1 MKKIIIVFCIF
12 MMIILSGCDLNPI
25 VNKLNGNDSSKSQ
38 NQEQGK
44 ELPDG
49 SIFYK
54 ESTLSKNTVVEFKD
68 DKGNVLIENSDIVKV
83 YAKFSEDSNYYIEFE
98 FTENGQSKFK
108 TATEENIGKV
118 ITILANNEPLSSP
131 TIPSVIDSSSV
142 IVANN
147 QSYDELIALFDKI
160 TK

>member
-1 MKKIIIVFCIF
+1 MKKIIIISCVFL
-12 MMIILSGCDLNPI
+12 IILLSGCNLNPI
-25 VNKLNGNDSSKSQ
+25 VNQLNGNDSSKSQ

-49 SIFYK
+49 SILYK
-54 ESTLSKNTVVEFKD
+54 EATLSKNTVVEFKD
-68 DKGNVLIENSDIVKV
+68 DRGNVLIENSDIIKV

-118 ITILANNEPLSSP
+118 ITITANDEPLSSP
-131 TIPSVIDSSSV
+131 TIPSVIDSSGV

>member
-1 MKKIIIVFCIF
+1 MRKIIIVCCIF
-12 MMIILSGCDLNPI
+12 LTILLSGCDLNPI
-25 VNKLNGNDSSKSQ
+25 VNNLNGNDTSKSQ
-38 NQEQGK
+38 NQEQGTK
-44 ELPDG
+44 LADG
-49 SIFYK
+49 SMLYK
-54 ESTLSKNTVVEFKD
+54 ESTLSDNTVVEFKD
-68 DKGNVLIENSDIVKV
+68 EKGNILIDNSDIVKV

-118 ITILANNEPLSSP
+118 ITITANDEPLSSP
-131 TIPSVIDSSSV
+131 TIPSVIDSSGV